1 MDISLDY
8 KSEIPIYVQLKNQL
22 RYLIQSQQLEPER
35 QLPTMR
41 QLALD
46 LGIDANTVARVY
58 RELEEEGLIERQQGR
73 GTFVTPTGQHQART
87 PSRSEAEA
95 VLESAVRLL
104 RGMNVTDAEVADLL
118 RGFADRFKKE

>member
-1 MDISLDY
+1 MHDLMVTPRKSWGLGSSTKRERQGGERRAKGEAGLDISLDY

-58 RELEEEGLIERQQGR
+58 RELGEEGLIEGNR
-73 GTFVTPTGQHQART
+73 G
-87 PSRSEAEA
+87 
-95 VLESAVRLL
+95 
-104 RGMNVTDAEVADLL
+104 
-118 RGFADRFKKE
+118 